1 MGSGE
6 EGANSLREGG
16 AGESYIEHINGL
28 GEAIEPIGDGYEA
41 TVDRAKELLRH
52 SSPGSKARAEENAMK
67 AREMA
72 KQAEMIKRE
81 VLNAVGGEGASAA
94 LSGRLHPPRPP
105 PQMTDSAEGDGV
117 VGNIGG
123 RKKKDLA
130 IGMAQGINESQLAVF
145 VASLRKFSSP
155 EESNIVLFL
164 DKVSNKAREVM
175 DK

>member
-1 MGSGE
+1 
-6 EGANSLREGG
+6 
-16 AGESYIEHINGL
+16 
-28 GEAIEPIGDGYEA
+28 
-41 TVDRAKELLRH
+41 
-52 SSPGSKARAEENAMK
+52 
-67 AREMA
+67 
-72 KQAEMIKRE
+72 MIKRE

-105 PQMTDSAEGDGV
+105 PQMTDSAGGGGV